1 MPLGERKVELIL
13 QELIR
18 RANRSDRRL
27 RILEQRV
34 QALDT
39 RLSGLEDSSFKQTK
53 ELRKRLVELEAAIHN
68 LAERI
73 VTLESEMDKLASLVK
88 QAAKQSD
95 LKELES
101 MLSLFSPI
109 QSQFVTKQELK
120 RALEE
125 LRSKLSA

>member
-39 RLSGLEDSSFKQTK
+39 RLSGVEDSSFKQAK
-53 ELRKRLVELEAAIHN
+53 ELRRKLVELEASIRS

-73 VTLESEMDKLASLVK
+73 VTMESEIDKLANLMK

-109 QSQFVTKQELK
+109 HSQFVTKQELK

-125 LRSKLSA
+125 LKSKLSA